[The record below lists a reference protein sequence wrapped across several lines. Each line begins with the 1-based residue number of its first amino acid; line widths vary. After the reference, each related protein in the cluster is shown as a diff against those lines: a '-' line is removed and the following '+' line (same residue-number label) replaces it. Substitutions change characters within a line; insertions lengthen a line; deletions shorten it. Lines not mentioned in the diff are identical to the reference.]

1 MLKKKHTKYMK
12 TILLLLFFIGAFLV
26 MDASHREALSVAV
39 RDAEARGRGDTR
51 YRLPRGDEIID
62 LQFSHRAQ
70 EFGSIFDSSGP
81 WAYRSD
87 VAVPAAKKGGASGA
101 SAGAA
106 SGAASEAAAGAAS
119 GAAAEA
125 AAAKPAKDVE
135 GFSGTGGGRP
145 SFIDSFGSP
154 THPTGAGAGAGAAPS
169 GKLPPAS
176 KKAMRSALAGLPE
189 VDWSSTRFGRA
200 NRAASTSD
208 YSSAAGARENFS

>member
-1 MLKKKHTKYMK
+1 MK
-12 TILLLLFFIGAFLV
+12 TLLLLLFFIGAFLV

-106 SGAASEAAAGAAS
+106 SGAASEAAAGAARS
-119 GAAAEA
+119 G
-125 AAAKPAKDVE
+125 PVVGWDVA
-135 GFSGTGGGRP
+135 
-145 SFIDSFGSP
+145 
-154 THPTGAGAGAGAAPS
+154 PTGRGDVIGVELENRTRRPQ
-169 GKLPPAS
+169 KPP
-176 KKAMRSALAGLPE
+176 
-189 VDWSSTRFGRA
+189 D
-200 NRAASTSD
+200 
-208 YSSAAGARENFS
+208 